1 MVILSINKGQ
11 GVKKIMNEL
20 IIEIRKQ
27 IDKAIKKCDK
37 IENLSNVIYDN
48 FISCNTEEK
57 IIDAMQ
63 NNIAIVIASLDTI
76 NKCCDILEDNN
87 NDEDF

>member
-1 MVILSINKGQ
+1 
-11 GVKKIMNEL
+11 MNEL

-27 IDKAIKKCDK
+27 ISKAIKKCDK
-37 IENLSNVIYDN
+37 IESLSALIYDN
-48 FISCNTEEK
+48 FVNCSMEEK

-63 NNIAIVIASLDTI
+63 NNIAIAIASLDAI
-76 NKCCDILEDNN
+76 NKCCDILDDNS